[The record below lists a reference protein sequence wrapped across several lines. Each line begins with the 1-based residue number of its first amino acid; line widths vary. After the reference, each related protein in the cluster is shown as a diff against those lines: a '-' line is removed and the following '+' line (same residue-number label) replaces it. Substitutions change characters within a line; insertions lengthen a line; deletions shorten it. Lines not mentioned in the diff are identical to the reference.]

1 MFGKERGVGVD
12 RIEAARGG
20 VGGRTE
26 WLQGPSRRGSG
37 GQGEAERGCFEN
49 E

>member
-1 MFGKERGVGVD
+1 MLGKECGVGVD

-26 WLQGPSRRGSG
+26 VLQSSSCRGSG
-37 GQGEAERGCFEN
+37 GQGEAKRSCFED